1 MATIENLT
9 PILRVE
15 DLEASRRYYIE
26 TLGFSLDWD
35 AGTMISVSRDRK
47 SIMLCEGAQGQ
58 TGVWLWVGAEDADAF
73 FTEFLAKGAY
83 IRSPPQNF
91 SWAYEFQV
99 EDPDGHVLRFG
110 SEPKP
115 GPADGVFKS

>member
-15 DLEASRRYYIE
+15 DLEASRRYYIK

-35 AGTMISVSRDRK
+35 AGMMISVSRDRK
-47 SIMLCEGAQGQ
+47 SIMLCEGTQGQ
-58 TGVWLWVGAEDADAF
+58 PGVWLWVGVEDADEF
-73 FTEFLAKGAY
+73 FAEFLAKGAR

-91 SWAYEFQV
+91 SW
-99 EDPDGHVLRFG
+99 GLRV
-110 SEPKP
+110 S
-115 GPADGVFKS
+115 SRRS